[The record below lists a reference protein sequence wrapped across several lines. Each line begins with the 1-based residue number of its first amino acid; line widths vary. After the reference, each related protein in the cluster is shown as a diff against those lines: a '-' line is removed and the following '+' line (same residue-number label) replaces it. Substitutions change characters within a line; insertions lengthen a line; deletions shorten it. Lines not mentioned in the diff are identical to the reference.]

1 MKQKLTLLLLLSVFL
16 VTSCQEKGTK
26 GNGITADPQATPET
40 QNLLVNLKK
49 LTSKGIMFGH
59 QDDLLYGH
67 DWKYVDGRS
76 DVKDVCGDY
85 PAVYGWELGHIELG
99 NEMSLDS
106 VHFDKIRQLI
116 KVAYKRGGV
125 NTISWHAD
133 NPLTGGSAWDVS
145 SNQVVKSIL
154 PGGEKHELF
163 NTWLTR
169 LGTFFLSLKDDNGNP
184 IPVIFRPFHEHTGS
198 WFWWGQKLCTTDQYV
213 ALWKYTQS
221 FLENMG
227 VHNLLYAYSAGSEFS
242 TVAQYLKRYP
252 GDDVIDVMGFDTYE
266 RNGDNGREQ
275 YMKTLSSCLNVLV
288 KAGEAHHKLIAL
300 TETGFGGIPDSTWW
314 TKTLWPT
321 IEKYPISYVLVW
333 RNAWNMK
340 EQYFAPFE
348 GQQSADDFAKFFR
361 LPHTLFQQDIT
372 EVKLYQKDQE

>member
-1 MKQKLTLLLLLSVFL
+1 MKKKLTILLILSTFL
-16 VTSCQEKGTK
+16 FSSCQERNKEGK
-26 GNGITADPQATPET
+26 GITADPQATPET

-49 LTSKGIMFGH
+49 LTAKGIMFGH

-67 DWKYVDGRS
+67 GWKYEKGRS

-106 VHFDKIRQLI
+106 VDFSKIRQLI
-116 KVAYKRGGV
+116 KAAYERGGV
-125 NTISWHAD
+125 NTLSWHAN

-145 SNQVVKSIL
+145 SNEVVKSIL

-163 NTWLTR
+163 NTWLTQ
-169 LGTFFLSLKDDNGNP
+169 LGNFFLSLKDNNGKP
-184 IPVIFRPFHEHTGS
+184 IQVIFRPFHEHTGS

-221 FLENMG
+221 FLEKMG

-242 TVAQYLKRYP
+242 TIAQYLERYP
-252 GDDVIDVMGFDTYE
+252 GDDVVDVMGFDTYE
-266 RNGDNGREQ
+266 RNGDDSREI

-288 KAGEAHHKLIAL
+288 KAGEAHNKLIAL

-333 RNAWNMK
+333 RNAWNMPG
-340 EQYFAPFE
+340 QYFAPFT
-348 GQQSADDFAKFFR
+348 GQQSADDFAEFCH
-361 LPHTLFQQDIT
+361 LPRTLFQEDISGL
-372 EVKLYQKDQE
+372 KLYQKDQE

>member
-1 MKQKLTLLLLLSVFL
+1 MKKKLTLLLILSTFL
-16 VTSCQEKGTK
+16 FSSCQERNKEGK
-26 GNGITADPQATPET
+26 GITADPQATPET

-49 LTSKGIMFGH
+49 LTAKGIMFGH
-59 QDDLLYGH
+59 QDDLVYGH
-67 DWKYVDGRS
+67 GWKYEKGRS

-106 VHFDKIRQLI
+106 VDFSKIRQLI
-116 KVAYKRGGV
+116 KVAYERGGV
-125 NTISWHAD
+125 NTISWHAN
-133 NPLTGGSAWDVS
+133 NPLTGGSAWDVA
-145 SNQVVKSIL
+145 SNEVVKSIL

-169 LGTFFLSLKDDNGNP
+169 LGNFFLSLKDNNGKP

-198 WFWWGQKLCTTDQYV
+198 WFWWGQKLCTAEQYV
-213 ALWKYTQS
+213 ALWKYMQS

-227 VHNLLYAYSAGSEFS
+227 VHNLLYAYSSGSEFS
-242 TVAQYLKRYP
+242 TIAQYLERYP

-266 RNGDNGREQ
+266 QNRNDGRDM
-275 YMKTLSSCLNVLV
+275 YMKILSSCLNVLV

-300 TETGFGGIPDSTWW
+300 TETGFGGIPDSMWW

-333 RNAWNMK
+333 RNAWNMPN
-340 EQYFAPFE
+340 EYFGPFK
-348 GQQSADDFAKFFR
+348 GQESAGDFEEFYR
-361 LPHTLFQQDIT
+361 LPRTLFQQDISGL
-372 EVKLYQKDQE
+372 KLYQKDPR

>member
-1 MKQKLTLLLLLSVFL
+1 MKQKLTLLFLFSVFL
-16 VTSCQEKGTK
+16 VTSCQEKGTE
-26 GNGITADPQATPET
+26 GNGITADPQTTPET

-67 DWKYVDGRS
+67 DWKYEDGRS
-76 DVKDVCGDY
+76 DVKEVCGDY

-116 KVAYKRGGV
+116 KVAYRRGGV

-169 LGTFFLSLKDDNGNP
+169 LGNFFLSLKDDDGQP

-221 FLENMG
+221 FLEKMG

-242 TVAQYLKRYP
+242 TVAQYLERYP

-321 IEKYPISYVLVW
+321 IEKKPISYVLVW

-348 GQQSADDFAKFFR
+348 GQQSADDFAEFCR
-361 LPHTLFQQDIT
+361 LPRTLFQQDISGV
-372 EVKLYQKDQE
+372 ELYQKDQE